1 MGFYTGRT
9 GALYLSENPYYYSGD
24 VVNWNHYGTTN
35 NPYAV
40 LKLRD
45 WSLETTLELLE
56 TTTVDTA
63 VKSYTPGIVSA
74 TGSATVLYYR
84 REGTTST
91 EAGVQFDRLLAKIM
105 KVSSEGVT
113 QADRVLMGLKVGNT
127 PGTGIGSTGAG
138 LDNKDEISFSAF
150 ITNASLQVSTG
161 ELSSV
166 AIQFTVDG
174 PFLEVPDA

>member
-1 MGFYTGRT
+1 MAFFTGRT
-9 GALYLSENPYYYSGD
+9 GALYLIPDGTGD
-24 VVNWNHYGTTN
+24 VSVDVSQQ
-35 NPYAV
+35 A

-63 VKSYTPGIVSA
+63 VKSFTPGAVSS

-91 EAGVQFDRLLAKIM
+91 EPGVQFDQFLNRIM
-105 KVSSEGVT
+105 KTSVAGVSGN
-113 QADRVLMGLKVGNT
+113 DRVGIVLRVGRT
-127 PGTGIGSTGAG
+127 AGSG
-138 LDNKDEISFSAF
+138 DDIKDDIAF
-150 ITNASLQVSTG
+150 NAYITSASLQVSTG

-166 AIQFTVDG
+166 AISFTVDG
-174 PFLEVPDA
+174 PFRERVNA

>member
-1 MGFYTGRT
+1 MAYYTGRT
-9 GALYLSENPYYYSGD
+9 GALYLTSAGTGDPTPVASEQ
-24 VVNWNHYGTTN
+24 
-35 NPYAV
+35 A

-45 WSLETTLELLE
+45 WSLETTVELLE

-63 VKSYTPGIVSA
+63 VKSYTPGATSA
-74 TGSATVLYYR
+74 SGSATLLYYR

-91 EAGVQFDRLLAKIM
+91 EPGTQFDQFLSKIM
-105 KVSSEGVT
+105 KTSTAGVT
-113 QADRVLMGLKVGNT
+113 ESDRVGIILRVGDT
-127 PGTGIGSTGAG
+127 PGTSGDI
-138 LDNKDEISFSAF
+138 KDDISFNAY

-174 PFLEVPDA
+174 AFREIVNA

>member
-1 MGFYTGRT
+1 MAFFTGRT
-9 GALYLSENPYYYSGD
+9 GALFLIPDGAGD
-24 VVNWNHYGTTN
+24 VSVDVSQQ
-35 NPYAV
+35 A

-63 VKSYTPGIVSA
+63 VKSFTPGAVSS

-91 EAGVQFDRLLAKIM
+91 EPGVQFDQFLNRIM
-105 KVSSEGVT
+105 KTSVAGVSGN
-113 QADRVLMGLKVGNT
+113 DRVGIVLRVGRT
-127 PGTGIGSTGAG
+127 AGSGE
-138 LDNKDEISFSAF
+138 DIKDDIAF
-150 ITNASLQVSTG
+150 NAYITSASLQVSTG

-166 AIQFTVDG
+166 AISFTVDG
-174 PFLEVPDA
+174 PFRERVNA

>member
-1 MGFYTGRT
+1 MAFYTGRT
-9 GALYLSENPYYYSGD
+9 GALYLTTVGTGAVTPVSSEQ
-24 VVNWNHYGTTN
+24 
-35 NPYAV
+35 A

-56 TTTVDTA
+56 TTTLDTA
-63 VKSYTPGIVSA
+63 VKAYTPGAVSS

-91 EAGVQFDRLLAKIM
+91 EPGVQFNQFLSKLM
-105 KVSSEGVT
+105 KTSSAGITES
-113 QADRVLMGLKVGNT
+113 DRVGIILRVGAT
-127 PGTGIGSTGAG
+127 GGVGTDIKDDIGFNAY
-138 LDNKDEISFSAF
+138 
-150 ITNASLQVSTG
+150 ITSASLTVSTG

-174 PFLEVPDA
+174 PFRELIDA

>member
-9 GALYLSENPYYYSGD
+9 GALYISESPGYYSGD
-24 VVNWNHYGTTN
+24 VVNWDVYGPPGSN
-35 NPYAV
+35 QFQV

-56 TTTVDTA
+56 TTTADTA
-63 VKSYTPGIVSA
+63 VKAYTPGMASA

-91 EAGVQFDRLLAKIM
+91 EPGQQFDVLLKKIM
-105 KVSSEGVT
+105 KTTQGGV
-113 QADRVLMGLKVGNT
+113 QQGDRVLMGLRT
-127 PGTGIGSTGAG
+127 GTTLAGS
-138 LDNKDEISFSAF
+138 DNKDDISFSAW

-174 PFLEVPDA
+174 PFLEVPQE